1 MYKHLYMDFSFF
13 RTDNKSGYKTKESWF
28 MKNYPQ
34 EYKEI
39 IDYASKINLNFS
51 FKENI

>member
-13 RTDNKSGYKTKESWF
+13 TTNNKSGYKTNEPWF

-34 EYKEI
+34 EYQEI
-39 IDYASKINLNFS
+39 IDYTSKINFII
-51 FKENI
+51 FIAE